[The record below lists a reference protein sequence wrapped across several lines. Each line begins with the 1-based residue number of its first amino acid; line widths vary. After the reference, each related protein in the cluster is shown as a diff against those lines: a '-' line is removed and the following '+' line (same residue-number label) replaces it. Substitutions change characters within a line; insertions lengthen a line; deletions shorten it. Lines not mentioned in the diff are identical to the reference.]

1 MDAILAALEHSAL
14 ATHLRAAR
22 WEYAAVS
29 AAHIFGI
36 AMLVGGIL
44 PLDLKLLGLWPGI
57 ERRTLARVLV
67 PVAACGLVVAAMTG
81 LVLFS
86 VRAQE
91 YALLTVLRLKLLLV
105 VFGVLAAIIA
115 HLRHG
120 LWLDRRP
127 QCSLQHVGAISL
139 LTWLLTLTCGRL
151 IAFVV

>member
-36 AMLVGGIL
+36 TMLVGGIL
-44 PLDLKLLGLWPGI
+44 PLDLKLLGFWPGI

-127 QCSLQHVGAISL
+127 QCSLHHVGAISL